1 MIWSV
6 QIWARDVGGFGVAI
20 LNETTSL
27 WAMVVASSSRAVE
40 EGDDEDEVVVVGV
53 LSFERF

>member
-1 MIWSV
+1 M
-6 QIWARDVGGFGVAI
+6 AI
-20 LNETTSL
+20 LDETTSL